1 MTNTTF
7 CTIQLQNKSY
17 KIKCPDE
24 EMDNLHLAAQK
35 LNETLIQNNN
45 KFKRLDDYQAL
56 VMTALNLSHEL
67 VTCQRQQTQQRQE
80 FAEFFKAMDGKK
92 KSPAVPA

>member
-1 MTNTTF
+1 MTNSTF

-35 LNETLIQNNN
+35 LNDTLVKKKN
-45 KFKRLDDYQAL
+45 KFKRLDEYQAL
-56 VMTALNLSHEL
+56 LLAALHLTHEL
-67 VTCQRQQTQQRQE
+67 VVSQRQQTQQRQE
-80 FAEFFKAMDGKK
+80 FTQFLKTLDGARTV
-92 KSPAVPA
+92 KS

>member
-7 CTIQLQNKSY
+7 CTIQIQNKSY

-35 LNETLIQNNN
+35 LNDTLVKKKN
-45 KFKRLDDYQAL
+45 KFKRLDEYQAL
-56 VMTALNLSHEL
+56 LLAALHLTHEL
-67 VTCQRQQTQQRQE
+67 VVNQRQHTQQRQE
-80 FAEFFKAMDGKK
+80 FTQFLKTLNDTQTVK
-92 KSPAVPA
+92 